1 MKIIECITDT
11 NIGGAG
17 VLLVNRLSHTD
28 LQKYDITVLLPKGS
42 LLKRKLL
49 PLGVKFIEING
60 KGDRSLN
67 LGALFEYV
75 KIIKKL
81 SPDVINAHSSLAFR
95 LAAALCRVPVR
106 ICTRHCAYPVSRKFK
121 SPLVRRTFSV
131 LERALTHRYIAVAE
145 AAKENLVDMGV
156 SRERVKVIINGAVGL
171 RKLGEEEKN
180 SLRDSLGIPRGA
192 AVLVICARLEEC
204 KGHKYLL
211 EAMATDTLK
220 NKDIFLISLGDGSL
234 KCELES
240 YASELG
246 IEARVRFLGFVWDTA
261 PYMNIAD
268 INVNCS
274 VGTETSCLAL
284 SEGMSLA
291 KPAVASDYGGNP
303 YMIKD
308 GVNGFLYPAGNAK
321 KMSLAIAKLIG
332 DKKLY
337 GSMSAAAR
345 KRFESELNAAE
356 MSRKTY
362 EFYEELLESSRSER
376 S

>member
-49 PLGVKFIEING
+49 PLGVKFIEIKG
-60 KGDRSLN
+60 RGDRSFN
-67 LGALFEYV
+67 IGAFFEYV
-75 KIIKKL
+75 RIIRSH
-81 SPDVINAHSSLAFR
+81 SPDVINAHSSLTFR
-95 LAAALCRVPVR
+95 IAARLCRVPVR
-106 ICTRHCAYPVSRKFK
+106 ICTRHCAYPVSLRFK
-121 SPLVRRTFSV
+121 IPILRYLFAKI
-131 LERALTHRYIAVAE
+131 ERALTHRYIAVAE
-145 AAKENLVDMGV
+145 AAKENLVEMGV
-156 SRERVKVIINGAVGL
+156 PSERIKVIINGAQAL
-171 RKLGEEEKN
+171 RKISEEEKRFLRN
-180 SLRDSLGIPRGA
+180 SLDIPLDTTL
-192 AVLVICARLEEC
+192 LVICARLEEC

-211 EAMATDTLK
+211 EAMSDESLK
-220 NKDIFLISLGDGSL
+220 AIYLLIMGSGSL
-234 KCELES
+234 EKELKER
-240 YASELG
+240 ARALG
-246 IEARVRFLGFVWDTA
+246 IDKRVRFLGFIWDIA

-284 SEGMSLA
+284 SEGMSLS

-308 GVNGFLYPAGNAK
+308 GENGFLYPMTDVK
-321 KMSLAIAKLIG
+321 KLSLAIARLSN

-337 GSMSAAAR
+337 SVMSEASK
-345 KRFESELNAAE
+345 KRFDGELNAAE

-362 EFYEELLESSRSER
+362 AFYEELLSKDNLP
-376 S
+376 